1 MISIHRKFLL
11 IFFCGL
17 ISAQHVAGSNLE
29 YVKIETESTGVSV
42 KEAID
47 SALVQAIER
56 VNGKSMESSSFL
68 KTIEISEQKN
78 NDSNYFSSQEYQDEI
93 QSKSKGQIKRY
104 DILSKT
110 QNEINKSI
118 NYFIQVNIGNENQK
132 SGIPYNEVDAFYNY
146 CTKENKMNVLGLMAI
161 PPNDNNS
168 EKYFKSLSELNASL
182 ALKELSMGMSSDYMD
197 AIKHKATYLRIGSLI
212 FGERS

>member
-56 VNGKSMESSSFL
+56 VNGKSMESSSF
-68 KTIEISEQKN
+68 
-78 NDSNYFSSQEYQDEI
+78 
-93 QSKSKGQIKRY
+93 
-104 DILSKT
+104 
-110 QNEINKSI
+110 
-118 NYFIQVNIGNENQK
+118 
-132 SGIPYNEVDAFYNY
+132 
-146 CTKENKMNVLGLMAI
+146 
-161 PPNDNNS
+161 
-168 EKYFKSLSELNASL
+168 
-182 ALKELSMGMSSDYMD
+182 
-197 AIKHKATYLRIGSLI
+197 
-212 FGERS
+212 

>member
-1 MISIHRKFLL
+1 MSSIVERFEKIKSNISKINNN
-11 IFFCGL
+11 
-17 ISAQHVAGSNLE
+17 S
-29 YVKIETESTGVSV
+29 VKIVAVSKTFSLSHIMPLIKHGHDHYGENKV
-42 KEAID
+42 QEADIKWRDIKKEKENLKLHLVGKLQSNKAKRAVEVFDYIHSLD
-47 SALVQAIER
+47 S
-56 VNGKSMESSSFL
+56 
-68 KTIEISEQKN
+68 QKLA
-78 NDSNYFSSQEYQDEI
+78 
-93 QSKSKGQIKRY
+93 

-118 NYFIQVNIGNENQK
+118 NYFIQVNIGNESQK

-212 FGERS
+212 FGERA

>member
-1 MISIHRKFLL
+1 MSGIYPR
-11 IFFCGL
+11 FCGF
-17 ISAQHVAGSNLE
+17 ISAHHVVGSSLE

-93 QSKSKGQIKRY
+93 QSKSKGQIKSY

-110 QNEINKSI
+110 QMSDSSLWVVRVSATIAKYKVSKSAKRKRI
-118 NYFIQVNIGNENQK
+118 
-132 SGIPYNEVDAFYNY
+132 A
-146 CTKENKMNVLGLMAI
+146 VLPFQARGDCCMMMGVQTNPTFA
-161 PPNDNNS
+161 
-168 EKYFKSLSELNASL
+168 AQ
-182 ALKELSMGMSSDYMD
+182 ELSRGLSN
-197 AIKHKATYLRIGSLI
+197 SLVQSRKFTVLTETPGFPLNCPI
-212 FGERS
+212 PLIVMF